1 MADPILDELN
11 LTTREEIY
19 PEVIEDNF
27 FLDAP
32 FLAYARN
39 HMLVPFGGGS
49 RMQNTFL
56 YAPMIGGFYAKGDS
70 FNVTKRQTLAGTV
83 FDPKYV
89 EVSVPEYKEDIQVT
103 NKGPLAVFSL
113 IETDLANSMQTI
125 SAIVGIGLSL
135 HGQPSSSQIIGNR
148 PKAMNG
154 WIEAINNGIDPGW
167 DGSIFTAYGTAPR
180 NGVVKSALN
189 STPYWCGDQLGNPG
203 MLSYSMMLESYTDA
217 CIGRE
222 RPNLGV
228 ANKAALAYAKER
240 LEVKQRIATETDP
253 IWGVKG
259 FRFEDAMMLQ
269 DDYFPS
275 LKYGTNDPNLGNYL
289 TGSFT
294 TPAAPSA
301 QSNFPASTSC
311 TVGEVLAFFN
321 TRKWLFRISDDKEYG
336 FGFSGFVPAQDNTKV
351 VGQIK
356 AMCNLECTAPR
367 LQKQLVGI
375 GG

>member
-19 PEVIEDNF
+19 PQVIEDNF

-56 YAPMIGGFYAKGDS
+56 YAPMIGGFYSKGDS

-83 FDPKYV
+83 FDPRYV
-89 EVSVPEYKEDIQVT
+89 AVSVPEYKEDIQVT

-113 IETDLANSMQTI
+113 IDTDLANAMQTI
-125 SAIVGIGLSL
+125 SAIVGVALSL
-135 HGQPSSSQIIGNR
+135 HGQPSASGIIGNR
-148 PKAMNG
+148 PKAING
-154 WIEAINNGIDPGW
+154 WIEAINDGVTPGW
-167 DGSIFTAYGTAPR
+167 DGSTFPMYGTAPR

-189 STPYWCGDQLGNPG
+189 SVPYWCGDQSGNAG
-203 MLSYSMMLESYTDA
+203 MLSYNMILEAYTDA

-240 LEVKQRIATETDP
+240 LEVKQRIISETDP

-275 LKYGTNDPNLGNYL
+275 LKYGTNDPDLGNYL
-289 TGSFT
+289 TGTFT
-294 TPAAPSA
+294 SPSSPPAA
-301 QSNFPASTSC
+301 SNMPGSTTL
-311 TVGEVLAFFN
+311 TVGEVLVFYN

-351 VGQIK
+351 VGQVK
-356 AMCNLECTAPR
+356 AMVNLECTAPR
-367 LQKQLVGI
+367 LNKQLFGI

>member
-1 MADPILDELN
+1 
-11 LTTREEIY
+11 
-19 PEVIEDNF
+19 
-27 FLDAP
+27 
-32 FLAYARN
+32 
-39 HMLVPFGGGS
+39 MLVPFGGGS

-56 YAPMIGGFYAKGDS
+56 YAPMIGGFYSKGDS

-83 FDPKYV
+83 FDPRYV
-89 EVSVPEYKEDIQVT
+89 AVSVPEYKEDIQVT

-113 IETDLANSMQTI
+113 IDTDLANAMQTI
-125 SAIVGIGLSL
+125 SAIVGVALSL
-135 HGQPSSSQIIGNR
+135 HGQPSASGIIGNR
-148 PKAMNG
+148 PKAING
-154 WIEAINNGIDPGW
+154 WIEAINDGVTPGW
-167 DGSIFTAYGTAPR
+167 DGSTFPMYGTAPR

-189 STPYWCGDQLGNPG
+189 SVPYWCGDQSGNAG
-203 MLSYSMMLESYTDA
+203 MLSYNMILEAYTDA

-240 LEVKQRIATETDP
+240 LEVKQRIISETDP

-275 LKYGTNDPNLGNYL
+275 LKYGTNDPDLGNYL
-289 TGSFT
+289 TGTFT
-294 TPAAPSA
+294 SPSSPPAA
-301 QSNFPASTSC
+301 SNMPGSTTL
-311 TVGEVLAFFN
+311 TVGEVLVFYN

-351 VGQIK
+351 VGQVK
-356 AMCNLECTAPR
+356 AMVNLECTAPR
-367 LQKQLVGI
+367 LNKQLFGI

>member
-1 MADPILDELN
+1 MTSFN

-27 FLDAP
+27 FLDTP

-70 FNVTKRQTLAGTV
+70 FNVMKRQTLAGTV

-113 IETDLANSMQTI
+113 IETDLANAMQTI
-125 SAIVGIGLSL
+125 SAIVGIGLAL
-135 HGQPSSSQIIGNR
+135 HGQQSSNLIIGNR

-289 TGSFT
+289 TGTFT
-294 TPAAPSA
+294 TPAAPSP
-301 QSNFPASTSC
+301 QSNYPASTSC

-367 LQKQLVGI
+367 LQKQLLGI